1 MVLRAM
7 WHEFVKV
14 SIILIRPERV
24 IPNMQYVQFSI
35 PDLFGFLLP
44 RIATINCDYSST
56 YLHLLKAMNLFQEEN
71 NMLSNHI
78 TIFS

>member
-1 MVLRAM
+1 MILRAM

-44 RIATINCDYSST
+44 RIATIN
-56 YLHLLKAMNLFQEEN
+56 
-71 NMLSNHI
+71 
-78 TIFS
+78 